1 MRWSLTPQNS
11 SKLSSIIPWF
21 SRMLVSTSGVANFR
35 STGLE
40 SSQFC
45 CPIADE
51 LTFAGFSVYFV
62 RFCLNFSYFSLVL
75 SLFGISVSTNRCELP
90 LLNATICHLPQTWK
104 NICILKIVSES
115 ANFSRFINGGAAC
128 NFEKHFLLH
137 TMIFLLSFKK
147 FLNFFSCEIL
157 I

>member
-1 MRWSLTPQNS
+1 MLSESKIQASLEIFKSWQNQLKRS
-11 SKLSSIIPWF
+11 WTVSDDLFRNEMISDTTKLLETVVNYPLILKNAS
-21 SRMLVSTSGVANFR
+21 STSGVANFR

-51 LTFAGFSVYFV
+51 LTFAEFSVYFV

-104 NICILKIVSES
+104 NILV
-115 ANFSRFINGGAAC
+115 F
-128 NFEKHFLLH
+128 
-137 TMIFLLSFKK
+137 
-147 FLNFFSCEIL
+147 
-157 I
+157 